1 MNSCGRSFAEDLLS
15 GYVDEALT
23 QGDEQ
28 RVRLHLEDCT
38 GCARLVQDMKENR
51 EVTMTTQ
58 FKTPADDQWD
68 ERPRGLFSTLSFG
81 VGWFIIAIWVAVT
94 ASFGLWQLATGPED
108 LLAKLLIFSGLSAV
122 GLLFLSVLIDR
133 IKTLKT
139 DRYRKV
145 QK

>member
-15 GYVDEALT
+15 GYVDEVLS
-23 QGDEQ
+23 QGDAQ
-28 RVRLHLEDCT
+28 RVGIHLEDCAT
-38 GCARLVQDMKENR
+38 CARLVQDMKENR

-58 FKTPADDQWD
+58 FKTPADDSWD
-68 ERPRGLFSTLSFG
+68 ERPRGVASTLSFG
-81 VGWFIIAIWVAVT
+81 MGWLFIIIWLAGT
-94 ASFGLWQLATGPED
+94 TGFCLWQLATGPED
-108 LLAKLLIFSGLSAV
+108 LLAKVLIFSGLTAV

-133 IKTLKT
+133 IKTYGT

>member
-68 ERPRGLFSTLSFG
+68 ERPRGLFSALSFG
-81 VGWFIIAIWVAVT
+81 AGWLIIAIWVVVT

>member
-1 MNSCGRSFAEDLLS
+1 MNSCGRCFDEALLS
-15 GYVDEALT
+15 GYVDETLT

-28 RVRLHLEDCT
+28 RVRIHMEDCPVC
-38 GCARLVQDMKENR
+38 GRLVQDMKENR

-58 FKTPADDQWD
+58 FKTPTDDSWD
-68 ERPRGLFSTLSFG
+68 ERPRGMFSSLSFG
-81 VGWFIIAIWVAVT
+81 VGWVIIAVWVSGT
-94 ASFGLWQLATGPED
+94 AGFGLWQLATGPED

-133 IKTLKT
+133 LKTRRT